1 MREGGGC
8 VSQEPGVNFCEGRRR
23 EPLERSWVMLPRKFA
38 NRKILKRHFQHSR
51 ADSCV
56 EKVPKIA
63 RYFRFNFDKK
73 ALTSAMIYFQN

>member
-1 MREGGGC
+1 
-8 VSQEPGVNFCEGRRR
+8 
-23 EPLERSWVMLPRKFA
+23 MLPRKFA